1 MNVEN
6 GYVKL
11 EKGELAKYY
20 RYLDRGV
27 KYPIYLEKIILEV
40 ILDRLGI
47 EYDIYGDELK
57 ELFELIPDDEINKW
71 ISVIDELYKD
81 EDKVSYKNIK
91 NEYLVY
97 YLPMNTFKIHRLL
110 RDLLQNGLLKAD
122 ADILDI
128 GCGPGSATIGV
139 IEFYKDIALRM
150 EDIEFNVSITLL
162 DAESE
167 FLEIGQQC
175 IEKIK
180 NTLPSNLKLTIHD
193 GIHCKIDENF
203 KIKYLYDYLII
214 SNLLNGSEIDKDFSE
229 DILFE
234 EVISSTLET
243 GAILIIE
250 PGENRQCDRLKRI
263 RNDILSNF
271 EEINIYSPCNNVWG
285 EKTVYNCKCFSNGKL
300 SWRRPYI
307 IDRLI
312 NKGLQKKVNQ
322 PAFNYLILRKDGK
335 TKYNIENYRTQ
346 YTRLKDVKDNN
357 NNYISVK
364 GVVRCVM
371 EKGNYLCVSICDGTE
386 NLNNDKHYSI
396 SIRLNDRR
404 MVDKYYNLL
413 TSMNMGEKIIA
424 KNVKCE
430 QMWKYP
436 ESYLLHI
443 DDTTELTCIF

>member
-1 MNVEN
+1 MNIEN

-20 RYLDRGV
+20 RYLDKGFE
-27 KYPIYLEKIILEV
+27 YPVYLEKIIVKV
-40 ILDRLGI
+40 ILERLGI
-47 EYDIYGDELK
+47 EYDSYRDELK

-71 ISVIDELYKD
+71 ISVIDGLYKD

-91 NEYLVY
+91 NEYLAY

-110 RDLLQNGLLKAD
+110 RDLLQNGLLKVNPC
-122 ADILDI
+122 ILDI

-150 EDIEFNVSITLL
+150 QDVEFNVSITLL

-167 FLEIGQQC
+167 FLEIGKQC

-180 NTLPSNLKLTIHD
+180 NTLPSNLKLTMRD
-193 GIHCKIDENF
+193 RIHCKIDEKF
-203 KIKYLYDYLII
+203 KIKYCYDYLII
-214 SNLLNGSEIDKDFSE
+214 SNLLNGSEIDKDFSK
-229 DILFE
+229 DKLFE
-234 EVISSTLET
+234 EVVSSTSKT

-263 RNDILSNF
+263 RNDILCNF
-271 EEINIYSPCNNVWG
+271 EKINIYSPCNNVWG
-285 EKTVYNCKCFSNGKL
+285 EKTEYNCRCFSNGKL
-300 SWRRPYI
+300 SWHRPYI

-312 NKGLQKKVNQ
+312 DKGLQKKVNR

-346 YTRLKDVKDNN
+346 YTRLKDVKKKN

-371 EKGNYLCVSICDGTE
+371 EIGNYLWVSICDGTE
-386 NLNNDKHYSI
+386 NLNNNKHYSI
-396 SIRLNDRR
+396 SIRLNDRN
-404 MVDKYYNLL
+404 MVDKYYDLL
-413 TSMNMGEKIIA
+413 KSMNIGEKIIA

-430 QMWKYP
+430 KMWKYP
-436 ESYLLHI
+436 ESYLLNV